1 MSESISISNFTDY
14 INQNGKIFGV
24 MIGIVIKNDSTNDS
38 EKPGPGRVKV
48 KIPLI
53 GMKESNWARIVS
65 FMAGKE
71 RGAFFLPEVEDE
83 VLVAFENGD
92 VNKPFVIGALW
103 NGKDAPPETNSD
115 GKNNIRVIKSRSG
128 HMIQLCDKKDEEK
141 ILIKSSKGH
150 IFEMD
155 DKKGSETFNMVDK
168 SGKNKMVI
176 STKDNK
182 VTITSEKDIE
192 FSAPKGKLSMSAKN
206 IEIKSSADTKM
217 EASAGMNIKASAN
230 MTIKGATVSIN

>member
-1 MSESISISNFTDY
+1 MSEGISISKISDFMN
-14 INQNGKIFGV
+14 NNGKIFGV
-24 MIGIVIKNDSTNDS
+24 MIGVVIKNDSTNDS

-53 GMKESNWARIVS
+53 GMKESNWARLAS

-83 VLVAFENGD
+83 VLVVFENGD

-128 HMIQLCDKKDEEK
+128 HILQFSDKKDEEK
-141 ILIKSSKGH
+141 ILIKSAKGH
-150 IFEMD
+150 ILEMD
-155 DKKGSETFNMVDK
+155 DKNGSETFNIVDK
-168 SGKNKMVI
+168 SGKNKIVI

-182 VTITSEKDIE
+182 ITITSEKDIE
-192 FSAPKGKLSMSAKN
+192 LSAPNGKLSMSAKN

-217 EASAGMNIKASAN
+217 EASAGMDIKASSN
-230 MTIKGATVSIN
+230 MTIKGATVNIN